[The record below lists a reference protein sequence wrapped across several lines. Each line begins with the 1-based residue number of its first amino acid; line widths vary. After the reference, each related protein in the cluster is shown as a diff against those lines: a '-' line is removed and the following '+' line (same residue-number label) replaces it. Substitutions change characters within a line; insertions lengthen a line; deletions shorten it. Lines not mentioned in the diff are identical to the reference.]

1 MDDLS
6 DFDEWHYSNC
16 CLRRRCLDLCC
27 PQRSKDIDRLPEID
41 AQVRREQ
48 GRRERGMT
56 TYANSAVQY
65 MNSTGSRPRKY
76 SNKLNKSVRGR
87 ATKVSRNMSN
97 GYKRTREGGQIGLW
111 TTPRSTEIMATDI
124 MCNDLPVQSANA
136 ATATSFVLLN
146 GITAGSAFYER
157 RGRKIGMDTLR
168 VDVCFRPI
176 ASLTALTVTP
186 TWKGRFIIF
195 YDRQANGTI
204 PTIPNLLLDVNSATP
219 GGSTTVWSNPN
230 LNGRDQYMILMDER
244 FVFPGQVVQATAG
257 QTLPTEQGTFDPTL
271 NFTHFKR
278 YIKLKSLVAQYSGD
292 TTGIGSIQSGA
303 LWAYFFREGTAAA
316 SDPAEVWRMDARI
329 RLRFSDP

>member
-1 MDDLS
+1 
-6 DFDEWHYSNC
+6 
-16 CLRRRCLDLCC
+16 
-27 PQRSKDIDRLPEID
+27 
-41 AQVRREQ
+41 
-48 GRRERGMT
+48 MT

-76 SNKLNKSVRGR
+76 SNSLNKSIRGR
-87 ATKVSRNMSN
+87 KVKVSRN
-97 GYKRTREGGQIGLW
+97 GTAYKRTREGGQVGLW

-124 MCNDLPVQSANA
+124 ICQDLPVQTAQG
-136 ATATSFVLLN
+136 ATASSFVLLN

-176 ASLTALTVTP
+176 ASLAALTVTP
-186 TWKGRFIIF
+186 TWKGRLIIF
-195 YDRQANGTI
+195 YDRQSNGTI

-219 GGSTTVWSNPN
+219 GGNTTVWSNPN

-244 FVFPGQVVQATAG
+244 FIFPGQTVQATAG
-257 QTLPTEQGTFDPTL
+257 QILPTEPGSTDPTL
-271 NFTHFKR
+271 TYMHFKR

-316 SDPAEVWRMDARI
+316 TDAEEVWRMDARI